1 MKDIAENRVIKIE
14 DLKVGD
20 VFLFRNNYNKKTQ
33 PVKDKYIFST
43 MFMDDFYA
51 NKLQP
56 EWDEA
61 FRNEIWDVDLTRHRA
76 RVVFKPSWNR
86 IYIQLEHRNVKYKK
100 RGTKTWRLGDA
111 QDLLSINRDVIEDDY
126 SNVGIFMPFNFVI
139 NNNRKGSL
147 NLITRLGEHDILTDV
162 IDVSHRIG
170 DGDEIQPFNDNTM
183 EVEYFNVSTNKVRI
197 GMKGEEANVSC
208 VKIDNKKKRGI
219 MGQFLSTSNFIIST
233 TPNEWEGRTH
243 NLIFRDGRDGELK
256 EMDIDIKPIV
266 DAIETTIHNMVDAH
280 QFKGV
285 DKIERI
291 LSVKIGD
298 SPYIG
303 GIKLPDIDFPH
314 ESEVE

>member
-20 VFLFRNNYNKKTQ
+20 VFLFGNNYNKKTQ

-43 MFMDDFYA
+43 MFMDDIYA
-51 NKLQP
+51 DKWQA
-56 EWDEA
+56 ECDET
-61 FRNEIWDVDLTRHRA
+61 FKNEIWDVDLTSHRA

-86 IYIQLEHRNVKYKK
+86 IYIELEDSNVKYKK
-100 RGTKTWRLGDA
+100 RGTKTWNLGDA
-111 QDLLSINRDVIEDDY
+111 KDLLKINRDVIEEHY
-126 SNVGIFMPFNFVI
+126 SSEDINMPFNFVI

-162 IDVSHRIG
+162 IDVSHR
-170 DGDEIQPFNDNTM
+170 DEIQPFNDNTM

-208 VKIDNKKKRGI
+208 VKIDNKEKRGI

-233 TPNEWEGRTH
+233 TPNEWQGRTH

-256 EMDIDIKPIV
+256 EMDIDIEPII

-303 GIKLPDIDFPH
+303 GIKLPGIDFPH
-314 ESEVE
+314 ESEVK